1 MGCIM
6 GCVIGLIMGRFYDRR
21 TMMVIYIFQD
31 DSEICRDVYKRQI
44 PPEVLEELQ
53 KNHRSRAKER

>member
-1 MGCIM
+1 MGCIMGCIM

-31 DSEICRDVYKRQI
+31 DSEICRC
-44 PPEVLEELQ
+44 
-53 KNHRSRAKER
+53 